1 MAGTGT
7 IARMSASQEGGAIG
21 AMSVAMAPAN
31 RRSPASFQVRT
42 MRGGGIVEG
51 DAALAQASKGRLV
64 ASVALISTSLHSLH
78 CTRPNGAPQRGQARH
93 QSIWLRLRL
102 QGAHSTSPGVSH
114 TAQRVGHSVSA
125 MTSAAPRP

>member
-7 IARMSASQEGGAIG
+7 MQGWSASQEGGAIG

-42 MRGGGIVEG
+42 MR
-51 DAALAQASKGRLV
+51 AAASSKATALVQASKGGSSRP
-64 ASVALISTSLHSLH
+64 ATLISTSLHSLH

-125 MTSAAPRP
+125 MASAAPRP

>member
-1 MAGTGT
+1 MQGW
-7 IARMSASQEGGAIG
+7 SASQEGGAIG

-42 MRGGGIVEG
+42 MR
-51 DAALAQASKGRLV
+51 AAASSKATALAQASKGGSSRP
-64 ASVALISTSLHSLH
+64 ATLISTSLHSLH
-78 CTRPNGAPQRGQARH
+78 CTRPNGAPPRGQARH
-93 QSIWLRLRL
+93 QSIWFRLRL

-125 MTSAAPRP
+125 MASAAPRP

>member
-1 MAGTGT
+1 
-7 IARMSASQEGGAIG
+7 
-21 AMSVAMAPAN
+21 MSVAMAPAN

-42 MRGGGIVEG
+42 MR
-51 DAALAQASKGRLV
+51 AAASSKATALAQASKGGSSRP
-64 ASVALISTSLHSLH
+64 AALISTSLHSLH

-125 MTSAAPRP
+125 MASAASRP